1 LISGWASII
10 ARKEPS
16 AKTLF
21 GLITYE
27 YEVKNLDI
35 HKIAIKNHIISL
47 TLLTI
52 SAKP

>member
-1 LISGWASII
+1 ME
-10 ARKEPS
+10 KS

-27 YEVKNLDI
+27 YEVKSLDI

-47 TLLTI
+47 TLLG
-52 SAKP
+52 SAGYYDRAFKLDL